1 MSKQQYYS
9 YVAINEFGKQ
19 ISNYYLATN
28 NESENEIINI
38 LKQQNLLVIKIQ
50 KGKNFKLII
59 KELFKQ
65 NLNDEDKITFCSHL
79 YYLLKAGIPLLDALT
94 DLKNDKNISKRLK
107 AVLSKIIYLVSQNGF
122 TLSKALQQL
131 EHHFDSIF
139 IQLIKVGEESGELV
153 EVLNNLNKTLI
164 HNQQLKKQRKT
175 ILVYPAITTTIII
188 FVCLF
193 LFNYVVPKLKIFI
206 ETMQFNLP
214 IYSKILFAVADFI
227 NDYLIFIFASVL
239 LLVIATYSMLKIP
252 KIKVVM
258 HKNLLKLPIFGDLLL
273 NIDCLRFAENFKLLY
288 SHGIFVLESMKLS
301 QEVVS
306 NLFIKN
312 NLIFVRKRIENG
324 VSIAKSFKEIN
335 EYHSGYKVFPTL
347 LLRMLTIGEKTGEL
361 DKTLSNFVEA
371 EQFNINNKINFL
383 QNQIQPILT
392 IILGFIVLWIIAAI
406 LLPLYDLLSQ
416 LQL

>member
-1 MSKQQYYS
+1 MNEQQYYS
-9 YVAINEFGKQ
+9 YTAINEFGKQ
-19 ISNYYLATN
+19 ISNHYLVAN
-28 NESENEIINI
+28 NESENDIINL

-50 KGKNFKLII
+50 KGKSFKLII
-59 KELFKQ
+59 KEFFKQ
-65 NLNDEDKITFCSHL
+65 TLNDEDKITFCSHL
-79 YYLLKAGIPLLDALT
+79 YYLLKAGIPLLEALV

-107 AVLSKIIYLVSQNGF
+107 VVLSKIIYLVSQNGF

-131 EHHFDSIF
+131 ENQFDSIF

-153 EVLNNLNKTLI
+153 EVLKSLNQSLI
-164 HNQQLKKQRKT
+164 QNQQLKKQRKT
-175 ILVYPAITTTIII
+175 LLVYPAITTIII
-188 FVCLF
+188 ILVCLF

-206 ETMQFNLP
+206 ETMQFDLP
-214 IYSKILFAVADFI
+214 IYSKILFAVAGFI
-227 NDYLIFIFASVL
+227 NDYFVFILASIL
-239 LLVIATYSMLKIP
+239 LLVIAIYSMLKIP
-252 KIKVVM
+252 KIKVVI
-258 HKNLLKLPIFGDLLL
+258 HKKLLKLPIFGDLLL

-312 NLIFVRKRIENG
+312 NLMLVRRRIENG
-324 VSIAKSFKEIN
+324 VAIAKSFKEIN
-335 EYHSGYKVFPTL
+335 EYYKGYKVFPTL

-392 IILGFIVLWIIAAI
+392 IILGLIVLWIIAAI